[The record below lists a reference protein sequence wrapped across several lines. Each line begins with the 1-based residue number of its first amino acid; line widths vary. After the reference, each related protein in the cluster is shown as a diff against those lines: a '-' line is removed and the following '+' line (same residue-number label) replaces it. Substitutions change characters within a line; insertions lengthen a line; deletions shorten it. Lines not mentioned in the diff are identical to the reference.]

1 MARQTRDS
9 LGPQRARE
17 GSGPDESHDAQAV
30 IEQRSAFWQ
39 GPIPPP
45 AVLREFGE
53 IVPDAPERILR
64 QWENESAHRR
74 AMERGALDSH
84 HRRSVQ
90 GLWNA
95 IVFALGALVTANVAL
110 ALHEPQAAMVLG
122 GGTIASV
129 VAIFIYQRR
138 TPMPA
143 KGIHGTKPGASS
155 PAREL

>member
-1 MARQTRDS
+1 
-9 LGPQRARE
+9 
-17 GSGPDESHDAQAV
+17 V
-30 IEQRSAFWQ
+30 IEHRAAFWQ

-64 QWENESAHRR
+64 QWENESEHRR
-74 AMERGALDSH
+74 RMEHGALEAH
-84 HRRSVQ
+84 HKRSVQ

-95 IVFALGALVTANVAL
+95 IVFALGSLITSNVAL
-110 ALHEPQAAMVLG
+110 VLHEPQAAMVLG

-138 TPMPA
+138 APSVARSANEA
-143 KGIHGTKPGASS
+143 KPKTNLPGR
-155 PAREL
+155 PR